1 MSVKKRTF
9 NVLFWLRKSRSAE
22 TLSPLYCRITI
33 SGQRYEI
40 PMNIYLRPQSWNA
53 EAQMSLGKTAADK
66 NANRNIEDLKL
77 RIEETV
83 DKIRQKNYDLNV
95 ENFKLLFK
103 AQENEYSTISTLFD
117 YHAIM
122 EKKNLRGSTL
132 RGYEVTRNHLMKFIR
147 IKFHVTDYDITAIDK
162 PFVNEFFAY
171 LQGYRRTAD
180 PRICAVNGAMKHIEK
195 FKKVMNMALQNEW
208 IDRNPVAQFHAKRTK
223 VEKEFLTEKEI
234 KAIEKVTLRP
244 TLCIVRDLFL
254 FAVYTGISYIDIY
267 NLTGENLNIGIDHT
281 QWLNFRRQKT
291 DIRVA
296 LPLLPPAEKILQRYV
311 SYHNYQKN
319 VHLFP
324 VPPNQVVNRY
334 LKQIMREAGI
344 DKDVTFHCA
353 RHTFATTITLMHG
366 IPIETVSKML
376 GHASLTTTQI
386 YAKVV
391 DIKVRDD
398 MAALKALYAQKEEL
412 SKKTGNQ

>member
-1 MSVKKRTF
+1 M
-9 NVLFWLRKSRSAE
+9 
-22 TLSPLYCRITI
+22 
-33 SGQRYEI
+33 
-40 PMNIYLRPQSWNA
+40 
-53 EAQMSLGKTAADK
+53 
-66 NANRNIEDLKL
+66 L
-77 RIEETV
+77 RIDETV

-147 IKFHVTDYDITAIDK
+147 IKFHVADYDIAAIDK
-162 PFVNEFFAY
+162 AFVNEFFAY
-171 LQGYRRTAD
+171 LQGYKRTKD

-195 FKKVMNMALQNEW
+195 FKKVMNLAMQNEW
-208 IDRNPVAQFHAKRTK
+208 IDRNPVTQFRAKRTK

-234 KAIEKVTLRP
+234 KAIEHAVLRP

-267 NLTGENLNIGIDHT
+267 NLRGDNLNIGIDHT
-281 QWLNFRRQKT
+281 QWLSFHRQKT
-291 DIRVA
+291 DIRVS
-296 LPLLPPAEKILQRYV
+296 LPLLEPAENILRRYV
-311 SYHNYQKN
+311 TYHNYQKN
-319 VHLFP
+319 MHLFP

-334 LKQIMREAGI
+334 LKQIMREAGVN
-344 DKDVTFHCA
+344 KNVTFHAA

-366 IPIETVSKML
+366 IPLETVSKML
-376 GHASLTTTQI
+376 GHASITTTQI

-398 MAALKALYAQKEEL
+398 MAALKLLYAQKEETG
-412 SKKTGNQ
+412 KKASNQ